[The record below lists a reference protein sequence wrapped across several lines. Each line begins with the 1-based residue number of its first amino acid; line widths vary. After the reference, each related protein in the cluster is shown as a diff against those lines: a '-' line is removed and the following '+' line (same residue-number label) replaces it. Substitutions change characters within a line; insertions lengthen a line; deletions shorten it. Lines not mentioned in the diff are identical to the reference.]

1 MALLSLRDV
10 RLTVGGP
17 PLLDG
22 VALNIEDGERVCL
35 LGRNGAGKSTLLKMI
50 GGEVSPDSGEL
61 ALQKGA
67 RVAYLPQE
75 VPEDMTGRV
84 FDIISSTQTETHE
97 APQEH
102 EVNAVLMRLQ

>member
-10 RLTVGGP
+10 RLTLGGP

-22 VALNIEDGERVCL
+22 VALNIEEGERVCL

-75 VPEDMTGRV
+75 VPEGMTGRV
-84 FDIISSTQTETHE
+84 FDIVASCTNAAKRHRSTKST
-97 APQEH
+97 PS
-102 EVNAVLMRLQ
+102 

>member
-10 RLTVGGP
+10 RLTLGGP

-22 VALNIEDGERVCL
+22 VSLNIEEGERVCL

-50 GGEVSPDSGEL
+50 GGEIAPDSGEL

-67 RVAYLPQE
+67 VVR
-75 VPEDMTGRV
+75 
-84 FDIISSTQTETHE
+84 HE
-97 APQEH
+97 QQRGHSARQKLFQPRDGGDVEM
-102 EVNAVLMRLQ
+102 VRRLV